1 MHALVTLFQACALT
15 GHSTGTNLDSYLDA
29 LNPLRALP
37 GANALHGNK
46 DLHTKVVLPEPNVTA
61 APLLEASVLSTV
73 STSLRNTNLSER
85 INKNEGDAGHN
96 FADALV

>member
-1 MHALVTLFQACALT
+1 M
-15 GHSTGTNLDSYLDA
+15 
-29 LNPLRALP
+29 
-37 GANALHGNK
+37 
-46 DLHTKVVLPEPNVTA
+46 
-61 APLLEASVLSTV
+61 LSTV